1 MRIFFLTIEY
11 KMSSV
16 SSYFSQVPAHI
27 GFYRVVDST
36 VTAYLASS
44 NTGNSVRTT
53 DITSGTASFTAGSL
67 FRDMGKYITVVNAS
81 GYALSKYA
89 LVHYVV
95 SGDSSEGAG
104 SPSFAT
110 YFVRIWSADTS
121 TYPVHVVRLG

>member
-1 MRIFFLTIEY
+1 
-11 KMSSV
+11 MSSV

-36 VTAYLASS
+36 VTAYLSSS

-67 FRDMGKYITVVNAS
+67 FRDMGKYVTVVNAS
-81 GYALSKYA
+81 GYALNKYA

-104 SPSFAT
+104 LLNFAT
-110 YFVRIWSADTS
+110 HFVRIWSADTA
-121 TYPVHVVRLG
+121 TYPVHVARLG